1 VTTLALSGALAGFAG
16 AVEVSGVTGQLY
28 EGLSA
33 GSGYTAIAVALLA
46 RLHPL
51 GVIPAALFF
60 GALEAGAASMQ
71 RAAGVPAVAT
81 QIVQGVVI
89 LLAAGLS
96 IRRRAGVRLVAAPG
110 SAETA

>member
-1 VTTLALSGALAGFAG
+1 
-16 AVEVSGVTGQLY
+16 
-28 EGLSA
+28 
-33 GSGYTAIAVALLA
+33 
-46 RLHPL
+46 
-51 GVIPAALFF
+51 
-60 GALEAGAASMQ
+60 
-71 RAAGVPAVAT
+71 VAT